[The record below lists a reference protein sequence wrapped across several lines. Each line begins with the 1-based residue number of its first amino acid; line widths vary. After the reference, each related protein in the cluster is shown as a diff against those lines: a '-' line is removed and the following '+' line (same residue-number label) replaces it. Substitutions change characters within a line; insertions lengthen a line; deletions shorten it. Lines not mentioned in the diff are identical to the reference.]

1 MTEYHH
7 THEQIYDHSG
17 ERLVEHAIDVPEHV
31 NDRQG
36 IVSLF
41 LMGLAILLLLLLVI
55 AVVQAI

>member
-1 MTEYHH
+1 MTEY
-7 THEQIYDHSG
+7 QNRADQPVVD
-17 ERLVEHAIDVPEHV
+17 LPEHV

-41 LMGLAILLLLLLVI
+41 LMGLAIVLLLLLVI